1 MVAAGGLYR
10 WGGSQEA
17 WGGVNPNLEWA
28 PSGLN

>member
-10 WGGSQEA
+10 WGGQPRGV
-17 WGGVNPNLEWA
+17 GGVNPNLEWA